1 MYNRDKFSYDNISIT
16 FQVDN
21 ISNRQEN
28 SGESL
33 RNYFQSRNK
42 QKHYSLIVLVNPHIL
57 MKCNLIDIYDI
68 ILFQMGGNFPVT
80 TPDLIFYWKHNG
92 VRSSHWRCLQHRCF
106 PVKLAKFLRTPFL
119 NNICFLVQY
128 GLLML

>member
-1 MYNRDKFSYDNISIT
+1 MTSLYNRDKFPYDNISIT

-42 QKHYSLIVLVNPHIL
+42 QKYYSLIVLVNPHIS

-68 ILFQMGGNFPVT
+68 ILFQMRRNFPVT
-80 TPDLIFYWKHNG
+80 TPDLIFY
-92 VRSSHWRCLQHRCF
+92 
-106 PVKLAKFLRTPFL
+106 
-119 NNICFLVQY
+119 
-128 GLLML
+128 